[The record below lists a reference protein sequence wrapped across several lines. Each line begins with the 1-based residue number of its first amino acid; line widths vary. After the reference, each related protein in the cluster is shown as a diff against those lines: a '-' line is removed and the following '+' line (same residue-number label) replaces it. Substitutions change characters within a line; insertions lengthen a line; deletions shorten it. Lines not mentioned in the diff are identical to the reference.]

1 MKKLSALL
9 FIILFSICVSAQ
21 KPKRK
26 PAASSGKATS
36 SAATVADEKT
46 EFERAVAVADAAE
59 RIKALRKFAAAFP
72 NSSEKNR
79 ALELVASARAAIADE
94 KMRGGDAAGGVALFK
109 SAIEDAP
116 APISDKLFADVIL
129 QIPANLYFRGE
140 RGAAADA
147 AGAIEAKAAGNA
159 KQILGLA
166 TFFLGIENADEAKRL
181 AEKAAAIDP
190 NLPAV
195 YQTLGLANRLN
206 FDLAAAAGAYE
217 KALELDVNSSVSKR
231 SLAEMKRAVGK
242 SDEAVALYREILD
255 KNPAD
260 AVAANGLILALF
272 DAGKGAEA
280 ESEMQKSLAAN
291 PNNFM
296 LLVGAAYSYAAGNDA
311 ARAVELAQKAIAI
324 EPRYVWSYV
333 ALARGFLKQNKLY
346 DAERALLQARAY
358 GNFPTL
364 DYELATVR
372 AAGGFYR
379 EAAEELSKSFTV
391 KDDSVGAK
399 LGGRVEKSAGGFIE
413 LLADERRASIFEP
426 RAADDAPNA
435 QRLKSLLDF
444 YQKSESAGA
453 AASDAEIA
461 DAAEKFINDGGGD
474 GMKLHRRLFA
484 ADRLLKKK
492 KALGKAAEFMKGAP
506 AEVDAA
512 LNVPNASS
520 AVLADELY
528 ESRAIAIAKNQL
540 VIVPQVQRQ
549 TLSSVVRGRIE
560 EISGELLLED
570 NKTSDAVV
578 RLKRAVSVLPEKSAW
593 WRASQWRLGVALE
606 ADGKDKEALEAF
618 IKNYTNEAAYNPAKR
633 LVIESVYQKING
645 SLDGLDAR
653 IGAKPDAIAT
663 ATATTQ
669 KPEVAQNQI
678 ANATVAV
685 SPKVEAALPIAE
697 TKLAPTEKIVA
708 VPAPKVEPTP
718 DKIADEKEIKTAES
732 TQVLPADSSVKI
744 EPEIKEKETPKTE
757 TREPETG
764 AAEPK
769 SVEPKQTETAAA
781 APKKEKPQT
790 APKSIFEPIIITV
803 PKTES
808 AKKSKPEDKR
818 PDAPEKSTDDAGG
831 NNSSDA
837 GRARVIV
844 SDDKTEQTKCDLTF
858 SQASVSLIN
867 NGGNLGIL
875 VGLDGDGDAKEITA
889 SSSSA
894 ADVEVALQPE
904 IGAASNR
911 AYFVFKSVSRK
922 TGVFTVTFEA
932 PCGGKKEFTVKVR

>member
-1 MKKLSALL
+1 M
-9 FIILFSICVSAQ
+9 
-21 KPKRK
+21 
-26 PAASSGKATS
+26 
-36 SAATVADEKT
+36 
-46 EFERAVAVADAAE
+46 
-59 RIKALRKFAAAFP
+59 FP

-79 ALELVASARAAIADE
+79 ALELTVGARAAIADE

-109 SAIEDAP
+109 SAIEEAP

-140 RGAAADA
+140 RGAATDA
-147 AGAIEAKAAGNA
+147 ARAIEAKAAGNA
-159 KQILGLA
+159 KQLLGLA
-166 TFFLGIENADEAKRL
+166 TFYLGIENADEAKRL

-206 FDLAAAAGAYE
+206 FDLDAAANAYQ
-217 KALELDVNSSVSKR
+217 KALELDTNSAVSKR

-260 AVAANGLILALF
+260 AVAANGFILALF
-272 DAGKGAEA
+272 DAGKRAEA

-291 PNNFM
+291 PNNLM
-296 LLVGAAYSYAAGNDA
+296 LLVGAAYSYAANNDA

-379 EAAEELSKSFTV
+379 EAAEELAKSFVV

-399 LGGRVEKSAGGFIE
+399 LGGRVEKRAGSFIE

-426 RAADDAPNA
+426 LAADDPQSA

-444 YQKSESAGA
+444 YQKTESTDD

-461 DAAEKFINDGGGD
+461 EAAEKFINEGGG

-484 ADRLLKKK
+484 ADHLLKKK
-492 KALGKAAEFMKGAP
+492 KALGKAAELMKAAP

-520 AVLADELY
+520 AVLAEELY
-528 ESRAIAIAKNQL
+528 ESRVAAIAKNQL

-549 TLSSVVRGRIE
+549 TLSSIVRGRIE
-560 EISGELLLED
+560 EISGELFLED
-570 NKTSDAVV
+570 NRASDAIV

-633 LVIESVYQKING
+633 LVIESVYQKVNG

-653 IGAKPDAIAT
+653 IGAKPDSIET
-663 ATATTQ
+663 ATAAQ
-669 KPEVAQNQI
+669 KIEAAQNQT
-678 ANATVAV
+678 ANTNVV
-685 SPKVEAALPIAE
+685 ELPKVEAETTPAAE
-697 TKLAPTEKIVA
+697 TKLTPTEKIAA

-718 DKIADEKEIKTAES
+718 DKIADEKEIKIAET
-732 TQVLPADSSVKI
+732 TQGLPADSSVKT
-744 EPEIKEKETPKTE
+744 EPEIKQKEMPETERTE
-757 TREPETG
+757 TRKPKTKATG
-764 AAEPK
+764 TKPIEA
-769 SVEPKQTETAAA
+769 KQTEIPADSSM
-781 APKKEKPQT
+781 KEKPET
-790 APKSIFEPIIITV
+790 APKSIFEPIIIVV
-803 PKTES
+803 PKIEN
-808 AKKSKPEDKR
+808 AKKSKPEDKQ
-818 PDAPEKSTDDAGG
+818 PDAPEKSPDDAG
-831 NNSSDA
+831 NSDA
-837 GRARVIV
+837 KRTRVV
-844 SDDKTEQTKCDLTF
+844 VTDDKTEQPKCVLTF
-858 SQASVSLIN
+858 SQESVSLIN

-875 VGLDGDGDAKEITA
+875 VGLDGDGDAREITA
-889 SSSSA
+889 ASSSA
-894 ADVEVALQPE
+894 ADVAVALEPE
-904 IGAASNR
+904 IGAASRR
-911 AYFVFKSVSRK
+911 AYFIFKSVSRK
-922 TGVFTVTFEA
+922 TGIFTVTFEA
-932 PCGGKKEFTVKVR
+932 PCGGKKEFIVKVR